1 MFCTMITSDAEV
13 PRGPGEASRVKTT
26 CKVDRGTLLDEDKNV
41 MTVEIGAN
49 VEISASKET
58 QDKPLQGQLNKTK
71 ADMPAAQTNSR
82 EKPRIREMTIDDL
95 PEVFHIGE
103 EVFTAEYSQSLYR
116 TWDEYEITTLFNS
129 DSELCLVAEAGD
141 RILGFALGTTVSK
154 HNSPWKYGYLVWLGV
169 HKNLQK
175 GNVGSRLFKEIRH
188 RMKEQGVRM
197 ILIDTS
203 ADNEAAIRFFE
214 KQGFG
219 NVRQHVYMTLN
230 LTRKHKKTK
239 KKP

>member
-1 MFCTMITSDAEV
+1 MSEMSSTGKDTF
-13 PRGPGEASRVKTT
+13 
-26 CKVDRGTLLDEDKNV
+26 
-41 MTVEIGAN
+41 
-49 VEISASKET
+49 
-58 QDKPLQGQLNKTK
+58 
-71 ADMPAAQTNSR
+71 
-82 EKPRIREMTIDDL
+82 RIREMTIDDF

-141 RILGFALGTTVSK
+141 KILGFALGTTVNK

-169 HKNLQK
+169 RKDIQQ
-175 GNVGSRLFKEIRH
+175 GGVGSGLFKELKH

-197 ILIDTS
+197 MIIDTS
-203 ADNEAAIRFFE
+203 ADNQPAIRFFQ
-214 KQGFG
+214 KQGFDD
-219 NVRQHVYMTLN
+219 VQEHVYMSLN
-230 LTRKHKKTK
+230 LTRRTRKKAV